1 MVNFPSLFYSRKSSL
16 TPYFMFI
23 YTVFAFK
30 VVLNSSWKQF
40 KVPVDKTGILLQ
52 TFKLETVDGLRKIQD
67 QLS

>member
-1 MVNFPSLFYSRKSSL
+1 
-16 TPYFMFI
+16 MFI